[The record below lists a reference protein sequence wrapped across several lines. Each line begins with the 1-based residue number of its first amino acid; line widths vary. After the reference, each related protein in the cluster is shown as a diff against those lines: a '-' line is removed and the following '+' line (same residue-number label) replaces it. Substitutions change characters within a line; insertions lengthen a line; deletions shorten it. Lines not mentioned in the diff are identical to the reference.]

1 MGFDERG
8 ETRGVELA
16 GVSCVDDICVRSRV
30 RRERGQREVPAEV
43 CGSDMARVGLFFRLM
58 QTN

>member
-8 ETRGVELA
+8 EKRGVELA

-30 RRERGQREVPAEV
+30 RRERTAEVPAEV
-43 CGSDMARVGLFFRLM
+43 CGSDMARVGFYSFG
-58 QTN
+58 

>member
-8 ETRGVELA
+8 EKRGVELA

-30 RRERGQREVPAEV
+30 RRERTEVPAEV